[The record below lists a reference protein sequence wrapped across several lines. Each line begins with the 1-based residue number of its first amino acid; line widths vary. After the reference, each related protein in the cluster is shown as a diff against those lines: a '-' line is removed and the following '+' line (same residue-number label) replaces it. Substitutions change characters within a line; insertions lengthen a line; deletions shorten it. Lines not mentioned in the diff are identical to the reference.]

1 MALQYSEIKFL
12 TKNFDTTIRNFY
24 RGVLNYPTKKHIRLT
39 RIQKLIGDRMLKSK
53 LNKPSFYLAAQADI
67 TELMAMRPKLRKS
80 LGVRITTNAFYIH
93 ALGLA
98 VQKYPIAAGKVEGD
112 KIKIAE
118 HINVGFAVNAPQ
130 GLVVPVIKDAGEK
143 KLPDI
148 ARLEALLTDKAR
160 DNKLTLE
167 EIEGETVALSNLG
180 AYGIDC
186 FLGIVPPPA
195 STILAVGNAIAT
207 PVYQPKTD
215 EIEIRKI
222 ISLSMAADHRVMNEF
237 YAAEFLNF
245 IKEELQN
252 PQRLI

>member
-1 MALQYSEIKFL
+1 LD
-12 TKNFDTTIRNFY
+12 N
-24 RGVLNYPTKKHIRLT
+24 PTKKHIRLT

-53 LNKPSFYLAAQADI
+53 LNKPCFYICSKADI
-67 TELMAMRPKLRKS
+67 TELMAIRPKLRKS
-80 LGVRITTNAFYIH
+80 LGVKITTNAFYIH

-98 VQKYPIAAGKVEGD
+98 VKKYPLAAGKVEGD

-118 HINVGFAVNAPQ
+118 RINVGFAVNAPQ
-130 GLVVPVIKDAGEK
+130 GLVVPVVKDAGEK
-143 KLPDI
+143 TLPDI
-148 ARLEALLTDKAR
+148 AREEALLTYKAR

-195 STILAVGNAIAT
+195 STILAVGNAIPT
-207 PVYQPKTD
+207 PIYQGENDK
-215 EIEIRKI
+215 IAVRKI
-222 ISLSMAADHRVMNEF
+222 VSLSMAADHRVMNEV

-245 IKEELQN
+245 ITQELQN